1 MPVVAER
8 TVIKSLSICLSGRW
22 ARFHVLPKGLAVAS
36 RMATS
41 SSSERSRAVGQKGIA
56 TDLRSWSGAQ
66 TWDLAM
72 KPGRKPSGGAIGSE
86 NADVSSDK
94 GCERH
99 PRRKSKGSCLKLI

>member
-22 ARFHVLPKGLAVAS
+22 ARFHGSAEGQAKRLRRTQV
-36 RMATS
+36 TS

-86 NADVSSDK
+86 NADVRSE
-94 GCERH
+94 ER
-99 PRRKSKGSCLKLI
+99 RVGREDRALV